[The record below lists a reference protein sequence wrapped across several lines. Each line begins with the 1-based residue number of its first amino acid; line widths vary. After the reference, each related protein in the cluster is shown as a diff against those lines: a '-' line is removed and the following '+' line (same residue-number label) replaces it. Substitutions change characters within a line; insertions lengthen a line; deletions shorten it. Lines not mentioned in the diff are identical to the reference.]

1 MKKLV
6 ILLAIVTSTVSTGR
20 AENSVL
26 QPDSRFKT
34 FVYARGDKLMD
45 ETGEFRFISFNVPC
59 LHNNEDNMP
68 FAEMN
73 PWRLPDEFE
82 INDALESVRQM
93 GGQVARIYTLSI
105 RRPREDPNIPRHV
118 TGAAQFNDEAYK
130 SLDMTLAIAN
140 RKGIR
145 IIFPFIDNARWW
157 GGIDACAAFRGK
169 TREDFWTDPNLF
181 EDYKAIVNSVVN
193 RTNSIT
199 GIKYRDDKAIL
210 AWETGNELICPPEWT
225 VKAAAYI
232 KSIDQNHLVMDG
244 YHLTP
249 VRDLSLQDKNIDIV
263 TTHHYPIMF
272 RVVISPAEMIEQ
284 IKKTAALARG
294 KKAYVVGEFGF
305 IPTKDV
311 ESLLQTVINEKISGV
326 LIWSLRFHNRDG
338 GFYSHSEPHGG
349 DKYKAYHWP
358 GFASGNAFDETNVLS
373 LIRRKAFEITPP
385 AVLHPTAS
393 QEAEGQAKR
402 GGVRQQ
408 DAGAVPAIEKP
419 AAPVL
424 LETKDVAAIS
434 WQGSTGAS
442 DYTVERAESENGPWQ
457 IAGRDISD
465 ADFQYRP
472 LFNDTSVKIGK
483 SYYYRVTA
491 RNSSGKSKPSNIVGP
506 VSVTCKTLVDELQ
519 NFKLISNRDGALS
532 LETKE
537 ARKFKEDMHRLK
549 GITGSS
555 IIYKVEPPIVSWKVY
570 SFFPVNIADFNFY
583 VSADGQNFKPAK
595 GRGLDVGSADGG
607 PVKFSR
613 RDYFTGKGDYNYCLP
628 VLYTGTGIGDDT
640 RYLKIEYN
648 AEAQI
653 SRVEIKYGKHN

>member
-1 MKKLV
+1 MKKLIV
-6 ILLAIVTSTVSTGR
+6 LLAIVTSTASTGYTS
-20 AENSVL
+20 AFAP
-26 QPDSRFKT
+26 QPDSMFKT

-59 LHNNEDNMP
+59 LHYNEDNMP

-82 INDALESVRQM
+82 ISDALESVRQM
-93 GGQVARIYTLSI
+93 GGQVARIYTLSV
-105 RRPREDPNIPRHV
+105 RRPGEDPNIPRHII
-118 TGAAQFNDEAYK
+118 GPGKFNEDAYK
-130 SLDMTLAIAN
+130 ALDMTLAIAN

-157 GGIDACAAFRGK
+157 GGIEACAAFRGK
-169 TREDFWTDPNLF
+169 QREDFWTAPELF

-199 GIKYRDDKAIL
+199 GVKYRDDKAIL

-263 TTHHYPIMF
+263 TTHHYPVMF
-272 RVVISPAEMIEQ
+272 KIAINPAEIIEQ

-311 ESLLQTVINEKISGV
+311 ESLLDAVINEKISGI
-326 LIWSLRFHNRDG
+326 LIWSLRFRDTDG

-349 DKYKAYHWP
+349 DIYKAYHWP
-358 GFASGNAFDETNVLS
+358 GFTSGDAFDETSVLS
-373 LIRRKAFEITPP
+373 VMRRKAFEIRNMS
-385 AVLHPTAS
+385 A
-393 QEAEGQAKR
+393 
-402 GGVRQQ
+402 
-408 DAGAVPAIEKP
+408 PAIEKP
-419 AAPVL
+419 AMPVL
-424 LETKDVAAIS
+424 LETKDTAAIS
-434 WQGSTGAS
+434 WQGSAGAS
-442 DYTVERAESENGPWQ
+442 GYTVERAESKDGPWQ
-457 IAGRDISD
+457 IAGQNISD

-472 LFNDTSVKIGK
+472 LFNDTGTAIGK
-483 SYYYRVTA
+483 NYFYRVTA
-491 RNSSGKSKPSNIVGP
+491 RNSAGASRPSNTVGP
-506 VSVTCKTLVDELQ
+506 VSVTCKTLVDEMQ
-519 NFKLISNRDGALS
+519 NFKFIGNRKGTLS

-549 GITGSS
+549 GRRGSS
-555 IIYKVEPPIVSWKVY
+555 VIYKVEPPIVSWKVY
-570 SFFPVNIADFNFY
+570 SFFPQAVSDFNFY
-583 VSADGQNFKPAK
+583 ESADGQIFKPLK
-595 GRGLDVGSADGG
+595 PLRH
-607 PVKFSR
+607 
-613 RDYFTGKGDYNYCLP
+613 DYFTGKGDYSYCLP
-628 VLYTGTGIGDDT
+628 VLYTGTGAGSDAQ
-640 RYLKIEYN
+640 YLKIEYN
-648 AEAQI
+648 TEAQV
-653 SRVEIKYGKHN
+653 SRVEIKYGK

>member
-1 MKKLV
+1 MKKLIV
-6 ILLAIVTSTVSTGR
+6 LLAMVASTVSTGH
-20 AENSVL
+20 AEISVL
-26 QPDSRFKT
+26 QSDSRFKT

-45 ETGEFRFISFNVPC
+45 ENGEFRFISFNVPC

-93 GGQVARIYTLSI
+93 GGQVARIYTLSV
-105 RRPREDPNIPRHV
+105 RRHGDDPNIPSHV
-118 TGAAQFNDEAYK
+118 TGPGRFNDEAYK

-157 GGIDACAAFRGK
+157 GGIEACAAFRGK

-199 GIKYRDDKAIL
+199 GVKYRDDKAIL

-263 TTHHYPIMF
+263 TTHHYPILF
-272 RVVISPAEMIEQ
+272 RVVISPADIIEQ

-294 KKAYVVGEFGF
+294 KKAYFVGEFGF

-311 ESLLQTVINEKISGV
+311 ESLLDAVMNEKISGV

-338 GFYSHSEPHGG
+338 GFYWHSEPYGG
-349 DKYKAYHWP
+349 DIYKAYHWP
-358 GFASGNAFDETNVLS
+358 GFASGDAFDETNVLS
-373 LIRRKAFEITPP
+373 LMRRKAFEIRNMP
-385 AVLHPTAS
+385 ARPELV
-393 QEAEGQAKR
+393 EG
-402 GGVRQQ
+402 
-408 DAGAVPAIEKP
+408 VPAIEKP
-419 AAPVL
+419 ASPVL
-424 LETKDVAAIS
+424 LETKDAAAIS
-434 WQGSTGAS
+434 WRGSAGAS
-442 DYTVERAESENGPWQ
+442 GYTIERTESENGPWQ
-457 IAGRDISD
+457 IAGRNISD

-472 LFNDTSVKIGK
+472 LFNDTGIEIGK
-483 SYYYRVTA
+483 SYFYRVTA
-491 RNSSGKSKPSNIVGP
+491 QNSAGESKPSNIVGP
-506 VSVTCKTLVDELQ
+506 VPVTRKTLTDEMQ
-519 NFKLISNRDGALS
+519 DFKLISNREGTLS

-537 ARKFKEDMHRLK
+537 SRKFKEDMHRLK
-549 GITGSS
+549 GIKGSS

-570 SFFPVNIADFNFY
+570 SFFPQAVLDFNFY
-583 VSADGQNFKPAK
+583 VSADGQDFK
-595 GRGLDVGSADGG
+595 

-613 RDYFTGKGDYNYCLP
+613 HDYFTGKGDYSYYSP
-628 VLYTGTGIGDDT
+628 VLYTNTGISSDAQ
-640 RYLKIEYN
+640 YFKIEYN

>member
-1 MKKLV
+1 MKKFIVLLV
-6 ILLAIVTSTVSTGR
+6 TMASTIAIAH
-20 AENSVL
+20 AETLTRQS
-26 QPDSRFKT
+26 DSMFKS

-59 LHNNEDNMP
+59 IHYDEDNVP
-68 FAEMN
+68 FTEMN
-73 PWRLPDEFE
+73 PLRLTNEFE
-82 INDALESVRQM
+82 IADALESVRQM
-93 GGQVARIYTLSI
+93 GGQVARIYTLSV
-105 RRPREDPNIPRHV
+105 RSPGENPNIPRHII
-118 TGAAQFNDEAYK
+118 GPARFNDEAYK

-157 GGIDACAAFRGK
+157 GGIEACAAFRGK

-210 AWETGNELICPPEWT
+210 AWETGNELMCPPEWT
-225 VKAAAYI
+225 AKAAAYI

-249 VRDLSLQDKNIDIV
+249 VRDQSLEDKNIDIV

-272 RVVISPAEMIEQ
+272 RVVISPADIIEQ

-311 ESLLQTVINEKISGV
+311 ESLLNAVMNEKISGV

-338 GFYSHSEPHGG
+338 GFYWHSEPYGG
-349 DKYKAYHWP
+349 DIYKAYHWP
-358 GFASGNAFDETNVLS
+358 GFASGNSFDETRLLS
-373 LIRRKAFEITPP
+373 LMRRKAFEIRNMP
-385 AVLHPTAS
+385 
-393 QEAEGQAKR
+393 
-402 GGVRQQ
+402 
-408 DAGAVPAIEKP
+408 VPAIEKP

-424 LETKDVAAIS
+424 LETKDVATIS
-434 WQGSTGAS
+434 WQGSAGTSG
-442 DYTVERAESENGPWQ
+442 YTVEKAENKSGPWQ
-457 IAGRDISD
+457 IAGQNISD

-472 LFNDTSVKIGK
+472 LFNDTGVEIGK
-483 SYYYRVTA
+483 SYFYRVTA
-491 RNSSGKSKPSNIVGP
+491 GNSAGESKPSNIVGP
-506 VSVTCKTLVDELQ
+506 VSVTCKTLVDEMQ
-519 NFKLISNRDGALS
+519 DFKLIGNREGALS

-537 ARKFKEDMHRLK
+537 SRKFKEDIHRLK
-549 GITGSS
+549 GIKGSS
-555 IIYKVEPPIVSWKVY
+555 IIYKIESPIVSWKVY
-570 SFFPVNIADFNFY
+570 SFFPQVVSDFNFY
-583 VSADGQNFKPAK
+583 ESADGQNFK
-595 GRGLDVGSADGG
+595 LI
-607 PVKFSR
+607 KFAR
-613 RDYFTGKGDYNYCLP
+613 HDYFTGKGDYNYCLP
-628 VLYTGTGIGDDT
+628 VLYTGTEIGSDAQ
-640 RYLKIEYN
+640 YLKIEYTG
-648 AEAQI
+648 EAQI

>member
-1 MKKLV
+1 MKKLIV
-6 ILLAIVTSTVSTGR
+6 LLAIVTSTVSTGY
-20 AENSVL
+20 AETSAP

-59 LHNNEDNMP
+59 LHYNEDNMP

-93 GGQVARIYTLSI
+93 GGQVARIYTLSV
-105 RRPREDPNIPRHV
+105 RRTGEDPNIPRHV
-118 TGAAQFNDEAYK
+118 IGPGKFNEEAYK

-145 IIFPFIDNARWW
+145 IIFPFIDNAGWW
-157 GGIDACAAFRGK
+157 GGIEACAAFRGK
-169 TREDFWTDPNLF
+169 TREDFWTAPELF

-263 TTHHYPIMF
+263 TTHHYPVMF
-272 RVVISPAEMIEQ
+272 KVAISPAEMIEQ

-294 KKAYVVGEFGF
+294 KKAYFVGEFGF
-305 IPTKDV
+305 IPTKDA
-311 ESLLQTVINEKISGV
+311 ESLLDTVINENISGV
-326 LIWSLRFHNRDG
+326 LIWSLRFHDSDG

-349 DKYKAYHWP
+349 DIYKAYHWP
-358 GFASGNAFDETNVLS
+358 GFTSGDKFEETNVLS
-373 LIRRKAFEITPP
+373 LMRRKAFEIRNMP
-385 AVLHPTAS
+385 
-393 QEAEGQAKR
+393 
-402 GGVRQQ
+402 
-408 DAGAVPAIEKP
+408 VPAIEKP
-419 AAPVL
+419 VAPVL
-424 LETKDVAAIS
+424 LDIKDVAAIS
-434 WQGSTGAS
+434 WQGSAGAS
-442 DYTVERAESENGPWQ
+442 GYTVERAENPNGPRQ
-457 IAGRDISD
+457 IAGDNISD
-465 ADFQYRP
+465 AEFQYRP

-483 SYYYRVTA
+483 SYYYRITA
-491 RNSSGKSKPSNIVGP
+491 HNSVGESKPSNIVGP
-506 VSVTCKTLVDELQ
+506 VSVTCKTLVDEMQ
-519 NFKLISNRDGALS
+519 DFKLISNREGTLS

-537 ARKFKEDMHRLK
+537 ARKFKEDTSRLK
-549 GITGSS
+549 GAAGSF
-555 IIYKVEPPIVSWKVY
+555 IIYKIEPPIVSWKVY
-570 SFFPVNIADFNFY
+570 SFFPQVVSDFNFY
-583 VSADGQNFKPAK
+583 ESADGKNFK
-595 GRGLDVGSADGG
+595 

-613 RDYFTGKGDYNYCLP
+613 HDYFTGKGDYNYCLP

-640 RYLKIEYN
+640 QYLKIEYTG
-648 AEAQI
+648 EAQI
-653 SRVEIKYGKHN
+653 SRVEIKYGQHN

>member
-1 MKKLV
+1 MKKLIV
-6 ILLAIVTSTVSTGR
+6 LLATIVLIVSIAC
-20 AENSVL
+20 AEISSP

-45 ETGEFRFISFNVPC
+45 ENGEFRFISFNVPC
-59 LHNNEDNMP
+59 LHYNEDNMP

-93 GGQVARIYTLSI
+93 GGQVARIYTLSV
-105 RRPREDPNIPRHV
+105 RRPGEDPNIPRHV
-118 TGAAQFNDEAYK
+118 TGAGQFNDEAYK

-157 GGIDACAAFRGK
+157 GGIEACAAFRGK

-199 GIKYRDDKAIL
+199 GVKYRDDKAIL

-232 KSIDQNHLVMDG
+232 KSIDKNHLVMDG

-294 KKAYVVGEFGF
+294 KKAYFVGEFGF

-311 ESLLQTVINEKISGV
+311 ESLLDAVMDEKISGV

-338 GFYSHSEPHGG
+338 GFYWHSEPYGG
-349 DKYKAYHWP
+349 DIYKAYHWP
-358 GFASGNAFDETNVLS
+358 GFASGNAFDETN
-373 LIRRKAFEITPP
+373 AFIPD
-385 AVLHPTAS
+385 AS
-393 QEAEGQAKR
+393 KGLRNPKYAC
-402 GGVRQQ
+402 
-408 DAGAVPAIEKP
+408 AGPIEKP

-424 LETKDVAAIS
+424 LDIKDVAAIS
-434 WQGSTGAS
+434 WQGSAGAPATPS
-442 DYTVERAESENGPWQ
+442 KELRSQNGPWQ

-472 LFNDTSVKIGK
+472 LFNDTGVEIGK

-491 RNSSGKSKPSNIVGP
+491 KNSAGESKPSNIVGP
-506 VSVTCKTLVDELQ
+506 VSVTCKTLVDEMQ
-519 NFKLISNRDGALS
+519 DFKLISNREGALS

-537 ARKFKEDMHRLK
+537 ARKFKED
-549 GITGSS
+549 IS
-555 IIYKVEPPIVSWKVY
+555 
-570 SFFPVNIADFNFY
+570 
-583 VSADGQNFKPAK
+583 PAK
-595 GRGLDVGSADGG
+595 RHSRQFHNLQSRTADCFLEGLFVLSTGRFGFQFLRI
-607 PVKFSR
+607 R
-613 RDYFTGKGDYNYCLP
+613 RRQKLQTRQILP
-628 VLYTGTGIGDDT
+628 PRLLH
-640 RYLKIEYN
+640 RQRRLQLLPACPLHRHRN
-648 AEAQI
+648 
-653 SRVEIKYGKHN
+653 RR

>member
-1 MKKLV
+1 MKKFIVLLV
-6 ILLAIVTSTVSTGR
+6 TMASTIAIAH
-20 AENSVL
+20 AETLTRQS
-26 QPDSRFKT
+26 DSMFKS

-45 ETGEFRFISFNVPC
+45 ENGEFRFISFNVPC

-93 GGQVARIYTLSI
+93 GGQVARIYTLSVG
-105 RRPREDPNIPRHV
+105 RHGEDPNIPRHII
-118 TGAAQFNDEAYK
+118 GPGRFNDEAYK

-157 GGIDACAAFRGK
+157 GGIEACAAFRGK

-181 EDYKAIVNSVVN
+181 EDYKALVNSVVN

-199 GIKYRDDKAIL
+199 GVKYRDDKAIL

-232 KSIDQNHLVMDG
+232 KSIDPNHLVMDG

-272 RVVISPAEMIEQ
+272 RVVISPADIIEQ

-294 KKAYVVGEFGF
+294 KKAYFVGEFGF

-311 ESLLQTVINEKISGV
+311 ESLLDAVMDEKISGV
-326 LIWSLRFHNRDG
+326 LIWSLRFHDRDG
-338 GFYSHSEPHGG
+338 GFYWHSEPYGG
-349 DKYKAYHWP
+349 DIYKAYHWP
-358 GFASGNAFDETNVLS
+358 GFASGDAFDETNVLS
-373 LIRRKAFEITPP
+373 LMRRKAFEIRNMP
-385 AVLHPTAS
+385 
-393 QEAEGQAKR
+393 
-402 GGVRQQ
+402 
-408 DAGAVPAIEKP
+408 VPAIEKP
-419 AAPVL
+419 ASPVL
-424 LETKDVAAIS
+424 LWHGLPAREDTANPQDALRRMAVPLDAATVS
-434 WQGSTGAS
+434 WQGSAGAS
-442 DYTVERAESENGPWQ
+442 GYTVERAENKSPASPKGYAEASGPWQ
-457 IAGRDISD
+457 IAGQNISD

-472 LFNDTSVKIGK
+472 LFNDTGVEIGK
-483 SYYYRVTA
+483 SYFYRVTA
-491 RNSSGKSKPSNIVGP
+491 RNSAGESKPSNIVGP
-506 VSVTCKTLVDELQ
+506 VSVTCKTLADEMRD
-519 NFKLISNRDGALS
+519 FKLISNREGTLS

-549 GITGSS
+549 GVKGSS
-555 IIYKVEPPIVSWKVY
+555 VIYKVEPPIVSWKVY
-570 SFFPVNIADFNFY
+570 SFFPQAVSDFNFY
-583 VSADGQNFKPAK
+583 ESADGREFK
-595 GRGLDVGSADGG
+595 

-613 RDYFTGKGDYNYCLP
+613 HDYFTGKGDYNYCLP
-628 VLYTGTGIGDDT
+628 VLYTSTEISDDAQ
-640 RYLKIEYN
+640 YLKIEYTG
-648 AEAQI
+648 EAQI